1 MRKIELDALYPRRLS
16 GAGSVRRPPRPGLA
30 RNRRRGDDFETV
42 IRDLLDGQYNSF
54 NTTEGWSRDVSEDV
68 ARELQQRCT
77 DEMRELPTSLED
89 FVELVRRSG
98 A

>member
-42 IRDLLDGQYNSF
+42 IRDLLDGQYN
-54 NTTEGWSRDVSEDV
+54 TTEGVV
-68 ARELQQRCT
+68 AGRFRG
-77 DEMRELPTSLED
+77 
-89 FVELVRRSG
+89 RRP
-98 A
+98 